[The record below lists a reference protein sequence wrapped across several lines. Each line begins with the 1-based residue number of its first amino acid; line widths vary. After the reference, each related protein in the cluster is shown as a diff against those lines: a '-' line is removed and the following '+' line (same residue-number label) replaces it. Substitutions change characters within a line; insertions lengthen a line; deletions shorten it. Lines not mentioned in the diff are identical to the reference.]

1 MREIGSEFW
10 LERELSETSLREGC
24 YVLSG
29 RTAIDLIIQD
39 IAKKQPVRSVH
50 MPAWGCDSMLAP
62 FLSRGVDVR
71 FYDVEL
77 NADSISSVK
86 SGNSVVN
93 YKTNTDCTDNTDIFY
108 LTNYFGYENT
118 LPIKIVKKYKEKGA
132 VIIYDWTHSFLMDD
146 DPYLKLADYSFASIR
161 KWMGVIGGAVVKGVK
176 DVALKPCPYLEPK
189 ETAMRM
195 KQVYMA
201 GDDSVDKQE
210 FLKLYGEF
218 GHHLAEDY
226 QNYEMDDLSYALY
239 KTEDIAAM
247 RRKRGEN
254 AKYLHENVKG
264 VRFVGELT
272 DKAVPLFVPIFFDTT
287 EHRNAVRKKLIEAQ
301 IYCPIHW
308 PKPAM
313 IPADYEANR
322 IYDTE
327 LSLICDQRYTTEDMA
342 RMAAVINEHGSNGL
356 NG

>member
-10 LERELSETSLREGC
+10 LERDPASDSHRDGC

-39 IAKKQPVRSVH
+39 IAKTCAVRKVY

-62 FLSRGVDVR
+62 FSHRYIHVDFYNVR
-71 FYDVEL
+71 FNGQLKCHTEITESTEILYV
-77 NADSISSVK
+77 
-86 SGNSVVN
+86 
-93 YKTNTDCTDNTDIFY
+93 
-108 LTNYFGYENT
+108 TNYFGYENT
-118 LPIKIVKKYKEKGA
+118 LDIDVVRQFKAQGA
-132 VIIYDWTHSFLMDD
+132 IILYDRTHSFLMEN
-146 DPYLKLADYSFASIR
+146 DPYLELADYSFASIR
-161 KWMGVIGGAVVKGVK
+161 KWMGVIGGAVVEGVK
-176 DVALKPCPYLEPK
+176 EVALEPCPYLEPK
-189 ETAMRM
+189 ETAMRI
-195 KQVYMA
+195 KQAYMA

-218 GHHLAEDY
+218 GHHLVEDY

-239 KTEDIAAM
+239 KTEDFVAM
-247 RRKRGEN
+247 RRKRREN
-254 AKYLHENVKG
+254 AKYLHEHLKG
-264 VRFVGELT
+264 VRFIGELN
-272 DKAVPLFVPIFFDTT
+272 DNAVPLFVPVFFDSS
-287 EHRNAVRKKLIEAQ
+287 EQRNAVRKKLIEAQ

-327 LSLICDQRYTTEDMA
+327 LSLICDQRYTTDDMA
-342 RMAAVINEHGSNGL
+342 RIVEVL
-356 NG
+356 NSLVG